1 MIGKHECKCA
11 RDTDLKGA
19 ITIGLDEAFTAL
31 EESIH
36 DLDDE
41 QVRAFAIPDRNNIAW
56 IMMHTLHN
64 LDMYANAFQA
74 GDAALSHNER
84 WSLWKCRYNERPKPG
99 DDFPSQDELMKAL
112 DAVRTAATA
121 GIGSASESDL
131 NGRRAADDWWPASSA
146 DAYMRTI
153 FHAMA
158 HARQVWLL
166 RGALGLL
173 DGKSW
178 PQQHWA

>member
-19 ITIGLDEAFTAL
+19 MTIGLDEAFTAL

-56 IMMHTLHN
+56 IMMHTLQN
-64 LDMYANAFQA
+64 LDMYANAFQT
-74 GDAALSHNER
+74 GDAALSHDER
-84 WSLWKCRYNERPKPG
+84 WALWACRYNERPKPG

-121 GIGSASESDL
+121 GIGSAARADGDARS
-131 NGRRAADDWWPASSA
+131 RAARVMSVKRLPRAHLVS
-146 DAYMRTI
+146 RT
-153 FHAMA
+153 
-158 HARQVWLL
+158 
-166 RGALGLL
+166 
-173 DGKSW
+173 
-178 PQQHWA
+178 